1 MTSAPQ
7 QGYVHISV
15 RNAKRRAER
24 VRAYREAD
32 ESRLRAVPSDETLA
46 PVNGVAPVHMETE
59 ARGFV
64 LYVGMDEQAALGAGT
79 SLTRRA
85 DELRH
90 YIETLRPGARP

>member
-15 RNAKRRAER
+15 RNAQRRAER

-32 ESRLRAVPSDETLA
+32 QSRLKAVPSDEDPA
-46 PVNGVAPVHMETE
+46 PENGVAPVHMETE

-64 LYVGMDEQAALGAGT
+64 LYVGMDVHSAIAADT
-79 SLTRRA
+79 SLTH
-85 DELRH
+85 LSTILCPYLGT
-90 YIETLRPGARP
+90 YISCVS